1 MSWIKIETTLP
12 QKPEVVKISAILQK
26 KSAEIV
32 GGLVLL
38 WCLTDGLTEDGF
50 LRFYGRREIDRAV
63 GVKGFCAALEQVGW
77 VKLEADGARLV
88 NYEKHNGRSAK
99 KRAEN
104 ARRAKASYDK
114 KAELKREEGE
124 VSHAKSAETS
134 RKKEIQRREEK
145 RVLSGREYS
154 AREAR
159 EEPSLSRG
167 DFVAPGV
174 KEVLDWA
181 VAESL
186 PVGEAEKFWL
196 WQQARG
202 WEGCRDWEAAA
213 RLWMRRARP
222 EGSGEGADLA
232 PEVRVT
238 KADVEVG

>member
-1 MSWIKIETTLP
+1 MQYYTRE
-12 QKPEVVKISAILQK
+12 
-26 KSAEIV
+26 
-32 GGLVLL
+32 
-38 WCLTDGLTEDGF
+38 
-50 LRFYGRREIDRAV
+50 EIDRV
-63 GVKGFCAALEQVGW
+63 TGLKGFGRALERVGW
-77 VKLEADGARLV
+77 IEYSEEGIRLV

-145 RVLSGREYS
+145 RVLSEREYS
-154 AREAR
+154 TREAR
-159 EEPSLSRG
+159 ENAPSLSG
-167 DFVAPGV
+167 DFVPPGV

-181 VAESL
+181 VMESL
-186 PVGEAEKFWL
+186 PVEEAEKFWL
-196 WQQARG
+196 WNQARG

-222 EGSGEGADLA
+222 EEPGAA
-232 PEVRVT
+232 GPVPEVRIT

>member
-26 KSAEIV
+26 KSAEVV
-32 GGLVLL
+32 GALVLL

-114 KAELKREEGE
+114 KTELKRAECE
-124 VSHAKSAETS
+124 VSHAESTETS

-145 RVLSGREYS
+145 RVLSEREYS
-154 AREAR
+154 TREAR

-181 VAESL
+181 VMESL
-186 PVGEAEKFWL
+186 PVEEAEKFWL
-196 WQQARG
+196 WNRAGG
-202 WEGCRDWEAAA
+202 WEGCRDWRAAA

-222 EGSGEGADLA
+222 EEPGAA
-232 PEVRVT
+232 GPVPEVRIT

>member
-26 KSAEIV
+26 KSAEVV

-50 LRFYGRREIDRAV
+50 LQYYTREEIDRV
-63 GVKGFCAALEQVGW
+63 TGLKGFGRALERVGW
-77 VKLEADGARLV
+77 IEYSEEGIRLV

-99 KRAEN
+99 KRAET
-104 ARRAKASYDK
+104 ARRVGRHRAKGVTDVT
-114 KAELKREEGE
+114 EETE
-124 VSHAKSAETS
+124 QSNAKGVTNVTQSALA
-134 RKKEIQRREEK
+134 REEK
-145 RVLSGREYS
+145 SREYS
-154 AREAR
+154 LRESTQRAGR
-159 EEPSLSRG
+159 VTQSLSPSAG
-167 DFVAPGV
+167 FVPPGV

-181 VAESL
+181 VMESL
-186 PVGEAEKFWL
+186 PVEEAEKFWL

-213 RLWMRRARP
+213 RLWMCRARP
-222 EGSGEGADLA
+222 EEPGAA
-232 PEVRVT
+232 GPVPEVRIT

>member
-26 KSAEIV
+26 KSAEVV

-63 GVKGFCAALEQVGW
+63 GLKGFCAALEQVGW
-77 VKLEADGARLV
+77 IKLEADGARLV

-114 KAELKREEGE
+114 KTESRRGERED
-124 VSHAKSAETS
+124 SHAESAESS

-145 RVLSGREYS
+145 RVLSEREYS
-154 AREAR
+154 TREAR
-159 EEPSLSRG
+159 EEPSLSRA
-167 DFVAPGV
+167 DFVPPGMR
-174 KEVLDWA
+174 EVLDWA
-181 VAESL
+181 VAQSL
-186 PVGEAEKFWL
+186 PVEEAEKFWL
-196 WQQARG
+196 WNQARG
-202 WEGCRDWEAAA
+202 WEGCRDWAAAA

-222 EGSGEGADLA
+222 EGASDEGPA

-238 KADVEVG
+238 RADVEVG

>member
-26 KSAEIV
+26 KSAEVV

-50 LRFYGRREIDRAV
+50 LQYYTREEIDRV
-63 GVKGFCAALEQVGW
+63 TGLKGFGRALERVGW
-77 VKLEADGARLV
+77 IEYSEEGIRLV

-114 KAELKREEGE
+114 KTELKRAERE
-124 VSHAKSAETS
+124 VSHAESTETS

-154 AREAR
+154 TREAR

-167 DFVAPGV
+167 DFVPPGV

-181 VAESL
+181 VMESL
-186 PVGEAEKFWL
+186 PVEEAEKFWL
-196 WQQARG
+196 WNQARG

-222 EGSGEGADLA
+222 EGASDEGPV
-232 PEVRVT
+232 PEVRIT

>member
-26 KSAEIV
+26 KSAEVV

-50 LRFYGRREIDRAV
+50 LQYYTREEIDRV
-63 GVKGFCAALEQVGW
+63 TGLKGFGRALERVGW
-77 VKLEADGARLV
+77 IEYSEEGIRLV

-114 KAELKREEGE
+114 KTESRREGCE

-145 RVLSGREYS
+145 RREYS
-154 AREAR
+154 LRE
-159 EEPSLSRG
+159 ST
-167 DFVAPGV
+167 
-174 KEVLDWA
+174 
-181 VAESL
+181 
-186 PVGEAEKFWL
+186 
-196 WQQARG
+196 Q
-202 WEGCRDWEAAA
+202 
-213 RLWMRRARP
+213 RARR
-222 EGSGEGADLA
+222 
-232 PEVRVT
+232 VRNPLPLGVILWLP
-238 KADVEVG
+238 G

>member
-26 KSAEIV
+26 KSAEVV

-50 LRFYGRREIDRAV
+50 LRFYGRREIDRV
-63 GVKGFCAALEQVGW
+63 TGLKGFCAALEQVGW
-77 VKLEADGARLV
+77 IQLEPDGARLV

-99 KRAEN
+99 KRAET
-104 ARRAKASYDK
+104 ALRVGRHRAKGVTDVTEG
-114 KAELKREEGE
+114 AEQSNANS
-124 VSHAKSAETS
+124 VTDVTQSALA
-134 RKKEIQRREEK
+134 REEK
-145 RVLSGREYS
+145 SREYS
-154 AREAR
+154 LRESTPRARRVTAP
-159 EEPSLSRG
+159 PSPSG
-167 DFVAPGV
+167 DFVPPGV

-181 VAESL
+181 VVESL
-186 PVGEAEKFWL
+186 PVEEAEKFWL
-196 WQQARG
+196 WNQARG

-222 EGSGEGADLA
+222 EEPGAA
-232 PEVRVT
+232 GPVPEVRIT

>member
-26 KSAEIV
+26 KSAEVV

-50 LRFYGRREIDRAV
+50 LQYYTREEIDRV
-63 GVKGFCAALEQVGW
+63 TGLKGFGRALERVGW
-77 VKLEADGARLV
+77 IEYSEEGIRLV

-114 KAELKREEGE
+114 KTELKREEGE
-124 VSHAKSAETS
+124 VSHAKSAEFS
-134 RKKEIQRREEK
+134 RKKEIQRREDK
-145 RVLSGREYS
+145 RVLSEREYS
-154 AREAR
+154 TREAR
-159 EEPSLSRG
+159 ENAPSPSG
-167 DFVAPGV
+167 DFVPPGV

-181 VAESL
+181 VVESL
-186 PVGEAEKFWL
+186 SVEEAEKFWL
-196 WQQARG
+196 WNQARG

-222 EGSGEGADLA
+222 EGASDEGPV
-232 PEVRVT
+232 PEVRIT

>member
-26 KSAEIV
+26 KSAEVV

-50 LRFYGRREIDRAV
+50 LQYYTREEIDRV
-63 GVKGFCAALEQVGW
+63 TGLKGFGRALERVGW
-77 VKLEADGARLV
+77 IEYSEEGIRLV

-114 KAELKREEGE
+114 KTELKREEGE
-124 VSHAKSAETS
+124 VSHAKSAEFS
-134 RKKEIQRREEK
+134 RKKEIQRREDK
-145 RVLSGREYS
+145 RVLSEREYS
-154 AREAR
+154 TREAR
-159 EEPSLSRG
+159 ENAP
-167 DFVAPGV
+167 PGV

-181 VAESL
+181 VVESL
-186 PVGEAEKFWL
+186 SVEEAEKFWL
-196 WQQARG
+196 WNQARG

-222 EGSGEGADLA
+222 EGASDEGPV
-232 PEVRVT
+232 PEVRIT